1 MTHQEDFNKIRVEN
15 EKLLLLQD
23 SLGWDKARQ
32 LAVDYKVK
40 AFGGLMSLIMKPK
53 AEEIELIYEEKRY
66 EAFWHIVGTAF
77 FEYKRRQKYKV
88 PVEKI
93 VKDVEVLG
101 KNFVVDQD
109 AKTFT
114 IESIEHC
121 KEDYRE
127 EMMIEA
133 KSDQAKDFKK
143 YLQYPHDKIAST
155 EELMKDG
162 TQVVYME
169 TRANT
174 LVRKVLGNLVKPIKA
189 DEILREEITINNLN
203 LFFYPVYTF
212 EYFWK
217 PKNKKVTVSFDGVTT
232 EVNMHAAKITD
243 TLKESFNT
251 DDLFEFSK
259 EIAANIIP
267 GGGLAMMIG
276 RKAFEIGGGKKK

>member
-1 MTHQEDFNKIRVEN
+1 MSHQEDFNKIRVES

-32 LAVDYKVK
+32 LAQDHKVK
-40 AFGGLMSLIMKPK
+40 AFGGIMSLLMKPK
-53 AEEIELIYEEKRY
+53 PGEIEVIYEERRY

-77 FEYKRRQKYKV
+77 FEYKRRNKYKV
-88 PVEKI
+88 AVEKI
-93 VKDVEVLG
+93 VQDLEVLS
-101 KNFVVDQD
+101 KNFVVE
-109 AKTFT
+109 KETGTFT
-114 IESIEHC
+114 LESIEHC

-143 YLQYPHDKIAST
+143 YLHYPHDKIEST
-155 EELMKDG
+155 EELIKDG

-203 LFFYPVYTF
+203 LFFFPIYTF
-212 EYFWK
+212 EFFWK
-217 PKNKKVTVSFDGVTT
+217 AKNKKVTVSFDGVTT
-232 EVNMHAAKITD
+232 EINMHASKISD
-243 TLKESFNT
+243 TLKESFNSN
-251 DDLFEFSK
+251 DLFEFSK

-267 GGGLAMMIG
+267 GGGLAMMMG
-276 RKAFEIGGGKKK
+276 RKVFEISSKKK